1 MKQLFFIISF
11 LGLSTSFAFQAP
23 IEINIGQVSGVVI
36 DKDLN
41 VPVPYATLIIND
53 MNGKLISGS
62 SSQEDGTFLIKDVPA
77 GNYTFTA
84 QFMGYKNY
92 SREIEVTSKNNV
104 VNIGDIFL
112 EPDVAML
119 DDVTVVAER
128 STIEQKI
135 DRKVINVGKD
145 LTTVGPSAADIMGNL
160 PTLTVDQD
168 GNIAMRGNDNVRILV
183 DGKPT
188 NIPAAQLLKQIPSTS
203 IKSIELITNPSAKYN
218 PEGMS
223 GIINIVLHKNTN
235 LGFNGSINGGVTK
248 GENLR
253 GNGSL
258 DMNYRSGK
266 FNFFANL
273 GTNLGE
279 RSNTGLI
286 KNLTNNLTED
296 MYFLNDNTSYLYKVG
311 VDFYL
316 NDKNTFSVLT
326 NQNRFIGDVTGEIK
340 ILFPAEPQQNLIQ
353 DFIFDNENL
362 STTYNFVYKR
372 SFEKEGHTLE
382 LEGDYNVIESS
393 DNAQFGFSGN
403 TGNFQDYRDRTNNDI
418 ENTIVN
424 LDYVNPIGERSKLEL
439 GAEARLRY
447 STNIYRTTNTNL
459 PDTDFEYDNTIYSL
473 YATFGQEYGKWS
485 YQLGARLEQYDVE
498 AISNGSKIFEDDY
511 ITVYPTAFTSYKF
524 TDLSSL
530 QLSFGRRVDR
540 PSLNQVNP
548 VRDFSSPRITV
559 AGNPSLDPQFTNS
572 LELNFTQNFKKGNL
586 TLGTFYRLINN
597 EINQTLLEDPEDPSR
612 LLLTFRNGED
622 NTAYGVEL
630 SGSLKIAKWWSFNPS
645 FELYTRNERG
655 YIGPV
660 FREVTNTAYS
670 ARLTQSFNVT
680 ENFSLQ
686 LFGLYRSQAQ
696 MLQIEAKEMYFINAG
711 ARYSFLDKKATLSLN
726 FNDIFDTQRFA
737 FVADLPYRQ
746 SGRFKPESQT
756 VYLGFSYRFGGGK
769 NRALARKDRDDNEAQ
784 GGGIF

>member
-11 LGLSTSFAFQAP
+11 LAVSFSFGQAP
-23 IEINIGQVSGVVI
+23 IEVNIGQISGVVM
-36 DKDLN
+36 DKDLGE
-41 VPVPYATLIIND
+41 PIPYATLIIND
-53 MNGKLISGS
+53 SAGKFISGNS
-62 SSQEDGTFLIKDVPA
+62 SLEDGTFIIKDVPA
-77 GNYTFTA
+77 GKHTFIA
-84 QFMGYKNY
+84 QFMGYKTY
-92 SREIEVTSKNNV
+92 SREIEVTSENRVLNV
-104 VNIGDIFL
+104 GEIFL
-112 EPDVAML
+112 EADVAML

-235 LGFNGSINGGVTK
+235 LGFNGSLNAGVTK

-266 FNFFANL
+266 FNFFTNV
-273 GTNLGE
+273 GTNLGK

-286 KNLTNNLTED
+286 ENFTNNSRED

-326 NQNRFIGDVTGEIK
+326 NQNRFTGDVTGQIK
-340 ILFPAEPQQNLIQ
+340 ILFPEEPQQNLFQ

-382 LEGDYNVIESS
+382 LEGDHNIIESS
-393 DNAQFGFSGN
+393 DDAHFKFSGN
-403 TGNFQDYRDRTNNDI
+403 TGGFQDYRDNSNNDI
-418 ENTIVN
+418 TNTIVN

-459 PDTDFEYDNTIYSL
+459 PDSDFDYDNTIYSL

-485 YQLGARLEQYDVE
+485 YQLGARVEQYDVK
-498 AISNGSKIFEDDY
+498 ATYNGSNIFEDDY
-511 ITVYPTAFTSYKF
+511 ITVYPTAFTSYKLS
-524 TDLSSL
+524 DLSSL

-540 PSLNQVNP
+540 PSLGQVNP

-559 AGNPSLDPQFTNS
+559 AGNPRLDPQFTNS
-572 LELNFTQNFKKGNL
+572 LELNFTQNFGKGNL
-586 TLGTFYRLINN
+586 TIGTFYRLINN
-597 EINQTLLEDPEDPSR
+597 EINQTLLKDPEDPAR
-612 LLLTFRNGED
+612 LLLTFMNGED

-630 SGSLKIAKWWSFNPS
+630 SGSIKIAKWWSFNPS
-645 FELYTRNERG
+645 FEIYTNNPRG
-655 YIGPV
+655 NIGQV
-660 FREVTNTAYS
+660 YREVTNTAYN
-670 ARLTQSFNVT
+670 ARLNQNFNVT
-680 ENFSLQ
+680 ENFTLQ
-686 LFGLYRSQAQ
+686 LFGLYRSPSQ
-696 MLQIEAKEMYFINAG
+696 MLQIDAREMYFVNAG
-711 ARYSFLDKKATLSLN
+711 ARYTFLDKKATLSLN

-737 FVADLPYRQ
+737 FVSDLPYRQ
-746 SGRFKPESQT
+746 AGRFKPESQT

-769 NRALARKDRDDNEAQ
+769 NRALARKNRDDNEAQ